1 MDEKT
6 GTDEVPLDRLA
17 RVYRRI
23 SSEMQRIT
31 AEYETAHEALKAQR
45 EAVRLALKDRLL
57 GMGVNSAS
65 TAHGTVILST
75 QTRYHTQDWDGFK
88 RFIVEQDA
96 LDLLEKRISQ
106 SNMAQFLQQNPSL
119 VPPGLNSHAEYVISV
134 RKPRSSK

>member
-31 AEYETAHEALKAQR
+31 AEYETAHE
-45 EAVRLALKDRLL
+45 ALKDRLL